1 MRRLVRTEYWSHL
14 QPFLPLRSRI
24 HMAALGGLAFVGG
37 VAESGVLVIVA
48 LVADTLISGH
58 GDLTLWGATF
68 SPTVAVLFA
77 LLLVATR
84 MATTLANSLIS
95 SRLSARVMVN
105 AQEAL
110 IRSYLASSHRAKSAR
125 GTGDLSTVI
134 VNQGRQTGDLA
145 NTYATVAAAICGLAA
160 FGGMSLLVNPIATLG
175 IAAIGGAVLA
185 LMRPIRN
192 RSKVAARSFSSVS
205 RDLGSQMTQIETL
218 HREIEVFDVDE
229 QILDMASVQLGT
241 NAKNFKRLRIL
252 SGSIP
257 PIFQSMMLGTAV
269 LSLLVIVNTA
279 SGADLAA
286 VGAVVLLLIRSTSSA
301 QQLVNA
307 NQSVI
312 ERGAY
317 AREVNRLIYRFR
329 EAERHFGTQRPANLS
344 PLELKNVEFTYDNET
359 NVLTDVNLELRAG
372 ELVGI
377 VGPSGA
383 GKSTLVELLL
393 RLRRPTNG
401 MILIGGTPTDEIARE
416 TFGKGVAFVPQQA
429 VLIAGTVADN
439 VSFFRNISED
449 RVRDALRAAHLEDE
463 IDALPDGINT
473 RLGPDERALSGG
485 QQQRLTIARALA
497 GDPEILILDEPT
509 SALDAVSEAAIRRTL
524 EGLPSHCL
532 AIIVAHRYSTL
543 RSCSRILLIENGR
556 IAADATPA
564 EVAENS
570 EFFRTMVGDSE

>member
-1 MRRLVRTEYWSHL
+1 MRTDYWSYL
-14 QPFLPLRSRI
+14 VPFLPPRSGIR
-24 HMAALGGLAFVGG
+24 MTAVGGLAFFGG
-37 VAESGVLVIVA
+37 LAESAVLVIVA
-48 LVADTLISGH
+48 VVADSLISGANKLNLR
-58 GDLTLWGATF
+58 GMNF
-68 SPTVAVLFA
+68 SPTVAVLIA
-77 LLLVATR
+77 LALVGAR
-84 MATTLANSLIS
+84 LAAIITGAQIS

-105 AQEAL
+105 AQEEVV
-110 IRSYLASSHRAKSAR
+110 RSYLDTSHDAKSAR
-125 GTGDLSTVI
+125 GVGDLSTMI
-134 VNQGRQTGDLA
+134 INHGRQTGDLA

-160 FGGMSLLVNPIATLG
+160 FGGMSLVVNPIATIG
-175 IAAIGGAVLA
+175 IAAIGGIVITLI
-185 LMRPIRN
+185 RPLRN
-192 RSKVAARSFSSVS
+192 RSKKVAGLFSNIS
-205 RDLGSQMTQIETL
+205 RDLGAEVAQLESL
-218 HREIEVFDVDE
+218 HREIEVFHIEDE
-229 QILDMASVQLGT
+229 ILHETGRNLRQ
-241 NAKNFKRLRIL
+241 NADYFERLRIL
-252 SGSIP
+252 AGSIP
-257 PIFQSMMLGTAV
+257 QIFQSLMLGTAV
-269 LSLLVIVNTA
+269 LSLLVIVNAA

-307 NQSVI
+307 NQLVI

-317 AREVNRLIYRFR
+317 ARGLNLLIQRFR
-329 EAERHFGTQRPANLS
+329 DAERRFGTQRPESLT
-344 PLELKNVEFTYDNET
+344 PMVLKDVEFTYDHET
-359 NVLTDVNLELRAG
+359 NVLSDVNIELRAG

-393 RLRRPTNG
+393 RLRAPAAGT
-401 MILIGGTPTDEIARE
+401 IATGGTPVDDIDPKL
-416 TFGKGVAFVPQQA
+416 FGKGVAFVPQQA
-429 VLIAGTVADN
+429 VLITGTVADN

-485 QQQRLTIARALA
+485 QEQRLTIARALA

-543 RSCSRILLIENGR
+543 RSCSRILLIEHGR